1 MACKQLGINPSEL
14 YCISIEEYKNQ
25 NPEYKSLPKDILD
38 MRYEAVE
45 NFRNKSIDQ
54 AKEARNKIIEEEGK
68 KRRKTK

>member
-1 MACKQLGINPSEL
+1 
-14 YCISIEEYKNQ
+14 
-25 NPEYKSLPKDILD
+25 

-68 KRRKTK
+68 KKEEKQNKNNNEEKKENEVETTGDEKMDK